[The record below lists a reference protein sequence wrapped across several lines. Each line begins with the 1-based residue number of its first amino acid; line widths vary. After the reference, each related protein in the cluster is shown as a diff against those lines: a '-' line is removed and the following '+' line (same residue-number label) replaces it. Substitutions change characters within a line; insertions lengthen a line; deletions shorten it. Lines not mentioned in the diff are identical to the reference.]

1 MFFNKI
7 IKWLK
12 WIALGCWSVVLAGNI
27 FLWVNGNPPE
37 MSWANIFI
45 HETAIV
51 TMALVEIVRDQ

>member
-12 WIALGCWSVVLAGNI
+12 WITLGCWSVVLATNI
-27 FLWVNGNPPE
+27 LLWANGNPPE
-37 MSWANIFI
+37 MDWVSVFI

-51 TMALVEIVRDQ
+51 TMALAEIVRD

>member
-1 MFFNKI
+1 MNFNKI
-7 IKWLK
+7 MKWLK
-12 WIALGCWSVVLAGNI
+12 WFALGCWSVVLVGNI

-51 TMALVEIVRDQ
+51 TMALAEIVRDQ